1 MGANELRGES
11 HGPLTVGQLLLHV
24 SRLTAER
31 MRVKMEEIGLHR
43 AQGFA
48 LFYLGHRQGMPQSE
62 IARGLH
68 LSAASV
74 TSMLQRME
82 RDGWVVRQTDAADQR
97 VSRVYLTPKAKELHR
112 EAHVCFHELERELT
126 AALSEAER
134 SQLRTL
140 LQKVHARLASGA
152 HGHPTCGGAGE
163 EDA

>member
-1 MGANELRGES
+1 
-11 HGPLTVGQLLLHV
+11 
-24 SRLTAER
+24 

-48 LFYLGHRQGMPQSE
+48 LFYLGHREGMPQSE

-74 TSMLQRME
+74 TSLLQRME

-97 VSRVYLTPKAKELHR
+97 VSRVYLTPKARDLHR
-112 EAHVCFHELERELT
+112 EAHASFHEFERELT

-134 SQLRTL
+134 AQLRAL
-140 LQKVHARLASGA
+140 LQKVHARLAAGA
-152 HGHPTCGGAGE
+152 HGRPSCGEAGE